1 MTVFENVALP
11 LRICGVH
18 GQKLREWVDAVLEL
32 ARDVGQALA
41 DRSSVV
47 IEDDTADE
55 TRESQLELDFEESEI
70 DEPTGLGDNPDNGA
84 EPPESAEGA
93 DPEDSEADSGY
104 PWPS

>member
-1 MTVFENVALP
+1 MRGDIILVGEEHRRAATIIIDHLIDEIRATPRRFTITVAGES
-11 LRICGVH
+11 GS
-18 GQKLREWVDAVLEL
+18 GKSEM
-32 ARDVGQALA
+32 GQALA

-84 EPPESAEGA
+84 
-93 DPEDSEADSGY
+93 
-104 PWPS
+104 